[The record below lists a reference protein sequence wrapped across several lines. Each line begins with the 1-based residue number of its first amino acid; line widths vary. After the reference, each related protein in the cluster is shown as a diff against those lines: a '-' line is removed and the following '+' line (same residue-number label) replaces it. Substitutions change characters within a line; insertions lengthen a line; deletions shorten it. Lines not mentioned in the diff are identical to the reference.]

1 MSLKRFTKSV
11 LTGECLSLIEGF
23 DCGCSQHTD
32 FEKLNLF
39 LKEKA
44 LEYNQDNFSRT
55 NIFHEDGECAAYY
68 SLSMNAINGK
78 KIDVDDQYRSLKS
91 YPALFLTRFAVDKKY
106 QRSGIGRGIINDI
119 IKNAYR
125 DGEVAA
131 RFLYVDASPMS
142 VSWYLG
148 NPLFTVLYSEL
159 TERIEQCIES
169 YVIEKLNMRL
179 VGGHCIEFVLDG
191 EGELESLKKNC
202 EKILTA
208 HVKDIF
214 NELCETITIFSD
226 CNSKIKLNFE
236 NNKPKI
242 VLDNFNT
249 RQNHGNIRD
258 WLKQADNVLNLDITI
273 PLYLDMKKHYMAL
286 YGC

>member
-1 MSLKRFTKSV
+1 MPLKRFTKSV
-11 LTGECLSLIEGF
+11 LTADCLPLIGDF
-23 DCGCSQHTD
+23 DCGSSQHSD
-32 FEKLNLF
+32 FDKLNAF
-39 LKEKA
+39 LKERA
-44 LEYNQDNFSRT
+44 LEYNQDHFSRT
-55 NIFHEDGECAAYY
+55 NIYHEDGKCAAYY

-106 QRSGIGRGIINDI
+106 QRSGIGRGVINDI
-119 IKNAYR
+119 IMNAYR

-169 YVIEKLNMRL
+169 HIIEKLNKRL
-179 VGGHCIEFVLDG
+179 VEGHPIEFVLSV
-191 EGELESLKKNC
+191 EGELESLKKNS
-202 EKILTA
+202 EKILIA

-214 NELCETITIFSD
+214 NDLCETITIFTD
-226 CNSKIKLNFE
+226 CNSKIKLTFE

-242 VLDNFNT
+242 TLDNFNT
-249 RQNHGNIRD
+249 RQNHEGIRD
-258 WLKQADNVLNLDITI
+258 WLKQADNVLNLDITV
-273 PLYLDMKKHYMAL
+273 PLYLDMKKYYMAL

>member
-1 MSLKRFTKSV
+1 
-11 LTGECLSLIEGF
+11 
-23 DCGCSQHTD
+23 
-32 FEKLNLF
+32 
-39 LKEKA
+39 
-44 LEYNQDNFSRT
+44 
-55 NIFHEDGECAAYY
+55 
-68 SLSMNAINGK
+68 MNAINGK

-106 QRSGIGRGIINDI
+106 QRSGIGRGVINDI
-119 IKNAYR
+119 IKNAYQ

-169 YVIEKLNMRL
+169 HVIGKLNKRL
-179 VGGHCIEFVLDG
+179 VEGHSIEFVLDG
-191 EGELESLKKNC
+191 GGELESLKKNS

-214 NELCETITIFSD
+214 NELCKTITIFSD
-226 CNSKIKLNFE
+226 CNSKIKLTFE

-249 RQNHGNIRD
+249 RQNHEAIRN
-258 WLKQADNVLNLDITI
+258 WLKHADNVLNLDITI
-273 PLYLDMKKHYMAL
+273 PLYLDMKKYYMAL